1 MTEAQRLRD
10 EAKRCRRLAEAIA
23 DAKAASALLAL
34 ANEYLDRAQRLERQ
48 ETLSPPQSPAP
59 TEQQPAQQQQQIQP
73 MKDDE

>member
-1 MTEAQRLRD
+1 MTEAQRLRE

-23 DAKAASALLAL
+23 DAKAASALVAL

-48 ETLSPPQSPAP
+48 ETLSPPP

-73 MKDDE
+73 KKDDE